1 MKTTPL
7 ALAVFLLAFASTACA
22 STAFAQK
29 AELLVSAASSLTD
42 VLTSLAPEAEG
53 YLEARILFNF
63 GASGVLRRQI
73 EEGAPVDVFFSAAS
87 EDMDRLADAGLVVR
101 ATRRD
106 LFSNAIVLIGAGPAG
121 RESAG
126 PVSRVDGLR
135 DILLSASLLA
145 IGNPDSVPAGRYAVQ
160 ALTTYGLY
168 RIVEKKLVLGG
179 TARWVLQYV
188 ESGSAP
194 LGIVFQTDALAARPG
209 RPARVLFVFPA
220 DAVKTPIQYSAAV
233 VAATKQRDRA
243 AKLLQFFQGA
253 RAGKAFRGA
262 GFIVP

>member
-1 MKTTPL
+1 MKKTPL
-7 ALAVFLLAFASTACA
+7 ALAVFLLAFA

-42 VLTSLAPEAEG
+42 VLNSLAPEAEG

-63 GASGVLRRQI
+63 GASGVLRKQI

-87 EDMDRLADAGLVVR
+87 EDMDRLADARLVAS

-106 LFSNAIVLIGAGPAG
+106 LFSNAIVLIGAEPV
-121 RESAG
+121 G
-126 PVSRVDGLR
+126 PVSSVDGLR
-135 DILLSASLLA
+135 ALLLSASLLA

-168 RIVEKKLVLGG
+168 TIVEKKLVLGG
-179 TARWVLQYV
+179 TARGVLQYV

-194 LGIVFQTDALAARPG
+194 LGIVFLTDALAIRPG
-209 RPARVLFVFPA
+209 SPVRILFVFPA
-220 DAVKTPIQYSAAV
+220 DAMKTPIVYSAAV

-253 RAGKAFRGA
+253 RAGKAFRRA